1 MSQKKKKVL
10 LLSDHALCTS
20 GVGVQSRHLIEG
32 LLKKYPGEWSFR
44 QYGAAIRHNDY
55 DVVVVNEDFVIKPID
70 GFGNPDLLRVT
81 LATEKP
87 DVLMIFTDPR
97 FFTWLFEM
105 EEEVHQVCPI
115 AWWHV
120 WDNRPTPQFNN
131 VLYESTDLINCH
143 SYLTYEMCSENFPEK
158 TNFVPHALPGDIFK
172 PLSKSDIIKYK
183 SELLGPGRA
192 DHFVALWIN
201 RNARRK
207 RPADLLWAWSMF
219 VEQVEKKY
227 GKKDVTLLMHT
238 DPQDQ
243 EGPNLYGIVDHFG
256 IRDSVVF
263 STERVDFPHMNVMHN
278 IADTCVQISYAEGF
292 GLSTLES
299 MQAGTPIIAVTTGG
313 LTRQVVDHR
322 DGSENGIAIQ
332 PDLQTLVGS
341 QTVPYILEDYA
352 STESVANAF
361 MKLYEMNPDERDKL
375 GKKARD
381 YVQSEFSYGKTIDLW
396 HETLT
401 DLCDN
406 WKKNFKPWECKTF

>member
-44 QYGAAIRHNDY
+44 QYGAAIRHNNY

-120 WDNRPTPQFNN
+120 WDNRPTPQYNN

-158 TNFVPHALPGDIFK
+158 TNFIPHALPGDIFK
-172 PLSKSDIIKYK
+172 PISESDISKYK
-183 SELLGPGRA
+183 NELLGPDRA

-207 RPADLLWAWSMF
+207 RPADLLWAWSIF

-238 DPQDQ
+238 DPQDV
-243 EGPNLYGIVDHFG
+243 EGPNL
-256 IRDSVVF
+256 
-263 STERVDFPHMNVMHN
+263 
-278 IADTCVQISYAEGF
+278 
-292 GLSTLES
+292 
-299 MQAGTPIIAVTTGG
+299 
-313 LTRQVVDHR
+313 
-322 DGSENGIAIQ
+322 
-332 PDLQTLVGS
+332 
-341 QTVPYILEDYA
+341 
-352 STESVANAF
+352 
-361 MKLYEMNPDERDKL
+361 
-375 GKKARD
+375 
-381 YVQSEFSYGKTIDLW
+381 
-396 HETLT
+396 
-401 DLCDN
+401 
-406 WKKNFKPWECKTF
+406 